1 MKYTSEQRF
10 RVIQRE
16 KSLHHQ
22 KVKKEKKI
30 KESYPIEVEVKD
42 GYLIIESKMNN
53 YEI

>member
-1 MKYTSEQRF
+1 MKYNQEQRY
-10 RVIQRE
+10 RAIQRE

-22 KVKKEKKI
+22 KVKKEKRI
-30 KESYPIEVEVKD
+30 KQSYPIEVELKD